1 MLQAVWATLGVV
13 ILVAGALAGRHP
25 RALQVGC
32 WAVGA
37 LFLAAGALVNAV
49 YLVTGQDY
57 ATFANGSSSSF
68 VRDTW
73 SSLVVPHHYLFIGLL
88 VVFEAVV
95 GVLVLL
101 GGRPREAGLWAAVAF
116 HVALVSFG
124 WGFLL
129 WSGPMVVALLLLL
142 RAEHRTHAVLPAGR
156 SGTISPAPQA

>member
-1 MLQAVWATLGVV
+1 VLQAVWASLGVV
-13 ILVAGALAGRHP
+13 ILVAGVLAGRHP

-32 WAVGA
+32 WAVAA

-49 YLVTGQDY
+49 FLARGDDY
-57 ATFANGSSSSF
+57 AGFADGSASAF

-73 SSLVVPHHYLFIGLL
+73 ASLVVPHHHLFIGLL
-88 VVFEAVV
+88 VVFEAAV

-101 GGRPREAGLWAAVAF
+101 GGRLREVGLGAAVAF

-129 WSGPMVVALLLLL
+129 WSGPMVLALLLLL
-142 RAEHRTHAVLPAGR
+142 RAEHRAHTVLPTGP